1 MLCLSCRRGYNAA
14 WIHRCMH
21 AVKSILCT
29 RHVCTIHGGSIV
41 CAEQSMDCLDPY
53 FAHGTI
59 HGLRAQSTD
68 YCAICG
74 SIDCAGQST
83 DCPNPYFAHN
93 IYIYVFLAFHLRRNY
108 LLTQLIAHS
117 FGGVHN
123 VKYLTVMGIDLQ
135 GLMFHLFLYLYLV
148 LHQHQT
154 YQLLARN
161 RVNKSMQAHN

>member
-1 MLCLSCRRGYNAA
+1 MLCANYSHTYDLCFACRRVQCVDSPLYACSQVPLRKARMYNP
-14 WIHRCMH
+14 W
-21 AVKSILCT
+21 
-29 RHVCTIHGGSIV
+29 GSIV

-93 IYIYVFLAFHLRRNY
+93 IYI
-108 LLTQLIAHS
+108 
-117 FGGVHN
+117 
-123 VKYLTVMGIDLQ
+123 
-135 GLMFHLFLYLYLV
+135 LYILCI
-148 LHQHQT
+148 QCQPS
-154 YQLLARN
+154 
-161 RVNKSMQAHN
+161 RVSQRYPEST